1 MKKSLL
7 LIAAIV
13 ISVFAANAQQKSY
26 ENVTKLD
33 KEMSG
38 NCVSIDVVASLK
50 DAQNVME
57 KLLKSNRLDGKS
69 SCKKLTYEKI
79 VFPEI
84 STDYINMFVTFEP
97 KSKSKA
103 NPVTKVNVFVQKGI
117 STTFES
123 SNTDGNLIL
132 NLRNFLDTKY
142 SQAIHDNDV
151 ALKIAS
157 QTKDIKKTQKEI
169 NKLESQMKKRTKDI
183 STYEKNIEKA
193 KNDIEKL
200 KKDIENQKQLIEKQN
215 AALKEIK

>member
-69 SCKKLTYEKI
+69 SGKKLTYEKI

-97 KSKSKA
+97 KSKSKT

-142 SQAIHDNDV
+142 SLFTI
-151 ALKIAS
+151 
-157 QTKDIKKTQKEI
+157 TT
-169 NKLESQMKKRTKDI
+169 
-183 STYEKNIEKA
+183 
-193 KNDIEKL
+193 
-200 KKDIENQKQLIEKQN
+200 
-215 AALKEIK
+215 

>member
-69 SCKKLTYEKI
+69 SGKKLTYEKI

-97 KSKSKA
+97 KSKSKT

-157 QTKDIKKTQKEI
+157 QTKDIKKTQ
-169 NKLESQMKKRTKDI
+169 N
-183 STYEKNIEKA
+183 EKNIEKA

>member
-69 SCKKLTYEKI
+69 SGKKLTYEKI

-97 KSKSKA
+97 KSKSKT
-103 NPVTKVNVFVQKGI
+103 NPVTKA
-117 STTFES
+117 ST
-123 SNTDGNLIL
+123 
-132 NLRNFLDTKY
+132 
-142 SQAIHDNDV
+142 
-151 ALKIAS
+151 KIG
-157 QTKDIKKTQKEI
+157 
-169 NKLESQMKKRTKDI
+169 KRSI
-183 STYEKNIEKA
+183 
-193 KNDIEKL
+193 
-200 KKDIENQKQLIEKQN
+200 
-215 AALKEIK
+215 

>member
-69 SCKKLTYEKI
+69 SGKKLTYEKI

-97 KSKSKA
+97 KSKSKT

-142 SQAIHDNDV
+142 SQAIHD
-151 ALKIAS
+151 
-157 QTKDIKKTQKEI
+157 KKTQNEI

-183 STYEKNIEKA
+183 FTYEKNIEKA

-200 KKDIENQKQLIEKQN
+200 KKDIEDQKQLIEKQN

>member
-69 SCKKLTYEKI
+69 SGKKLTYEKI

-97 KSKSKA
+97 KSKSKT
-103 NPVTKVNVFVQKGI
+103 NPVAKVNVFVQKGI

-151 ALKIAS
+151 TLKIAS
-157 QTKDIKKTQKEI
+157 QT
-169 NKLESQMKKRTKDI
+169 KRTKDI

-200 KKDIENQKQLIEKQN
+200 KKDIEDQKQLIEKQN